1 MAVITQ
7 YGNYVK
13 FLRGT
18 PNAYAQLTPKDDDTL
33 YFVSEQNADRGV
45 LYLGEKLISGSL
57 SGSTTLQDLTD
68 VLIDAG
74 IEAGSLLYY
83 DGDKWINKSLAEIFE
98 IIIGSM
104 VGATAT
110 TNGRAGL
117 VPVPAAG
124 MQNLYLRGDAQW
136 ANPTAAIEPTV
147 NVLVNQVG
155 TLIGNDTDKSV
166 REIALEEVGKVVAGA
181 PATFDTL
188 KEIADYLAEHPT
200 ESDVAQ
206 RLIALEQAIYTEDTG
221 LIDRTTV
228 IEAAVGDL
236 NEALESLRLA
246 DQQHDTQIA
255 NIQIALQALK
265 WQKLIVV

>member
-18 PNAYAQLTPKDDDTL
+18 PNAYAQLTPKDNDTL
-33 YFVSEQNADRGV
+33 YFVAEQNADRGV

-68 VLIDAG
+68 VLINAG

-98 IIIGSM
+98 IIVGSM

-124 MQNLYLRGDAQW
+124 MQNLYLRGDAHW
-136 ANPTAAIEPTV
+136 ANPIATIEPTV
-147 NVLVNQVG
+147 NGQSSGITWAKDYTIDVVLSRIRGKMIREQHRR
-155 TLIGNDTDKSV
+155 DK
-166 REIALEEVGKVVAGA
+166 
-181 PATFDTL
+181 
-188 KEIADYLAEHPT
+188 
-200 ESDVAQ
+200 
-206 RLIALEQAIYTEDTG
+206 
-221 LIDRTTV
+221 
-228 IEAAVGDL
+228 EANSNKG
-236 NEALESLRLA
+236 
-246 DQQHDTQIA
+246 
-255 NIQIALQALK
+255 
-265 WQKLIVV
+265 